1 MAFDFFLFEFFCVA
15 LLGGEC
21 EFFCLLAV
29 GDLLVFECDF
39 FVEFFEFFDAFKID
53 VDFGDGGDEGGTGGT
68 EGDFFFAAFEG
79 EFALFFAIELFF
91 VLFEHFAVVL
101 EFHARWVA
109 LVAIFG
115 KPHTIFRVKCFGV
128 DFTRDYIIKTD
139 ASFETFNTALAVF
152 SRFGGDG
159 VLKLKKDAT
168 CGGGGGAGDDIDGGG
183 NVAIRQQVEARAKT
197 LLKASSAGDDLV
209 IQLRLKNHASEF
221 DDFDGFGGRDFAIHK
236 EFVCFA
242 ELFDGSKGGGDLNGV
257 GKVTIFGILGRWLVK
272 SDTGI
277 FTVGNNWNV
286 LSEELGK
293 NGLEMGDASEEIFI
307 CIQKVNGIGTIP
319 TEIHLG
325 NGKDFG
331 RGDGVIWE
339 ARDSIKNSW
348 VNEFGGRRFDG
359 AFDVLGNHN

>member
-1 MAFDFFLFEFFCVA
+1 
-15 LLGGEC
+15 
-21 EFFCLLAV
+21 
-29 GDLLVFECDF
+29 
-39 FVEFFEFFDAFKID
+39 
-53 VDFGDGGDEGGTGGT
+53 
-68 EGDFFFAAFEG
+68 
-79 EFALFFAIELFF
+79 
-91 VLFEHFAVVL
+91 
-101 EFHARWVA
+101 
-109 LVAIFG
+109 
-115 KPHTIFRVKCFGV
+115 
-128 DFTRDYIIKTD
+128 
-139 ASFETFNTALAVF
+139 
-152 SRFGGDG
+152 
-159 VLKLKKDAT
+159 
-168 CGGGGGAGDDIDGGG
+168 
-183 NVAIRQQVEARAKT
+183 
-197 LLKASSAGDDLV
+197 
-209 IQLRLKNHASEF
+209 LKNHASEF